1 MEQRATALCWEPP
14 DRSRRP
20 EAVTG
25 STTPRSQLAR
35 FDTLFTEHQRHVL
48 AYAIRRTQ
56 TVADAEDVAA
66 ETFTIAW
73 RKFDTIP
80 AAEPLPWL
88 YAVARRVLANHRR
101 GHGRRE
107 RLAALLR
114 VEDVATPM
122 RAGEDRDGPAFV
134 ALAALSPVEQEIL
147 RLVAWEELG
156 NQQIAAVLGITPNA
170 VAIRLH
176 RARARYA
183 DALAQTRSDDDLKY
197 PGHSRTSA
205 DVKGTDGAAWKGVAE

>member
-1 MEQRATALCWEPP
+1 
-14 DRSRRP
+14 
-20 EAVTG
+20 VTD
-25 STTPRSQLAR
+25 STTPPSRLAR
-35 FDTLFTEHQRHVL
+35 FDALFTAHQRHVL
-48 AYAIRRTQ
+48 AYAMRRTQ
-56 TVADAEDVAA
+56 TLADAEDVAA

-73 RKFDTIP
+73 RKFDAIP

-101 GHGRRE
+101 GLGRRE

-122 RAGEDRDGPAFV
+122 HAGEDRDGPAFV
-134 ALAALSPVEQEIL
+134 ALASLSPADQEIL

-156 NQQIAAVLGITPNA
+156 NQQIAGVLGITPNA

-176 RARARYA
+176 RARARLA
-183 DALAQTRSDDDLKY
+183 DALARNSRKDPKY
-197 PGHSRTSA
+197 LDPSRTSA
-205 DVKGTDGAAWKGVAE
+205 DVKGTYGAARKGVAE

>member
-1 MEQRATALCWEPP
+1 M
-14 DRSRRP
+14 
-20 EAVTG
+20 
-25 STTPRSQLAR
+25 
-35 FDTLFTEHQRHVL
+35 
-48 AYAIRRTQ
+48 RRTN
-56 TVADAEDVAA
+56 THADAEDVAA

-73 RKFDTIP
+73 RKLETIP

-114 VEDVATPM
+114 VEDIATPM
-122 RAGEDRDGPAFV
+122 RAGEDHDRPAFA
-134 ALAALSPVEQEIL
+134 ALATLSPADQELL

-176 RARARYA
+176 RARERFAN
-183 DALAQTRSDDDLKY
+183 ALARETPDDDLKY
-197 PGHSRTSA
+197 LDPSRTSA
-205 DVKGTDGAAWKGVAE
+205 DVMGTKGAAWKGAAK